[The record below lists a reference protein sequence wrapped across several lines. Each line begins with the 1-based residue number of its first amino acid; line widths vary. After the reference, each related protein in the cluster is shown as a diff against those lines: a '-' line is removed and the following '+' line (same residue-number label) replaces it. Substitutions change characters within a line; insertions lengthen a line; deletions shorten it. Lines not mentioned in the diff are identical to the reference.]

1 MEITAPLPEPPAGP
15 GRALLRLITSVR
27 ASLWL
32 LGAQVA
38 LFLAG
43 AVQMPLMPEYA
54 GMNDMPL
61 FQWLHESPPRATWW
75 LWASVGAM
83 GLLVIN
89 TLACSLQ
96 SIFARRGGRALAL
109 VLSPQIIHLGFL
121 FMLLAHL
128 VSSAGAQKLTFAL
141 REGQAA
147 QLMPGMIVA
156 LQRVDIRLSPEG
168 YPSDYQARLAYLG
181 PDGQPVAEGVSAPN
195 RPSYLPRGHGGGV
208 YIKDV
213 RPGAALFEY
222 HRDPGAPYALGGGAL
237 FTLGTVA
244 LVGLKIRRGK

>member
-1 MEITAPLPEPPAGP
+1 MDITAPLSGPPGGLA
-15 GRALLRLITSVR
+15 RSALQLITSVR

-32 LGAQVA
+32 LGAQVV
-38 LFLAG
+38 LFVAG

-61 FQWLHESPPRATWW
+61 FQWLRESPPRATWW

-83 GLLVIN
+83 SLLALN

-96 SIFARRGGRALAL
+96 SILARRGGRALAL

-128 VSSAGAQKLTFAL
+128 VSSAGAAKLTFAL
-141 REGQAA
+141 REGQAV

-156 LQRVDIRLSPEG
+156 LQRVDIQSSPEG

-195 RPSYLPRGHGGGV
+195 RPSYFKGGGV

-237 FTLGTVA
+237 FTLGTIA